1 MTKLLSR
8 EQVNQYH
15 NSGFV
20 SPVDVLTQDE
30 IKQSINE
37 IENFE
42 EETGHP
48 IDFPHKSR
56 CHQIVCLGRL
66 PSPSPQNS

>member
-48 IDFPHKSR
+48 IDFPISHDV
-56 CHQIVCLGRL
+56 INYLLG
-66 PSPSPQNS
+66 QTT

>member
-42 EETGHP
+42 EETGH
-48 IDFPHKSR
+48 
-56 CHQIVCLGRL
+56 QINFRISHDVTNYLLG
-66 PSPSPQNS
+66 QTT

>member
-1 MTKLLSR
+1 MTKLLSL
-8 EQVNQYH
+8 EQINQYH

-42 EETGHP
+42 EKPGT
-48 IDFPHKSR
+48 
-56 CHQIVCLGRL
+56 Q
-66 PSPSPQNS
+66 